1 MALALDMLSLGASGR
16 RSYAWGV
23 GSGLTEPHSDF
34 WQSLGETTW
43 LTTQAVFGG
52 MSVTG
57 HVRTQNHSQEK
68 MDRMPS
74 LPYAAGRP
82 APLGS

>member
-1 MALALDMLSLGASGR
+1 MVLALNMLSLGASGR

-23 GSGLTEPHSDF
+23 GSGLTEAHTDF
-34 WQSLGETTW
+34 WQVSVRLPGSQ
-43 LTTQAVFGG
+43 LSAVFGG
-52 MSVTG
+52 TSVTG

-68 MDRMPS
+68 IDRMPS
-74 LPYAAGRP
+74 LPYTAGRP